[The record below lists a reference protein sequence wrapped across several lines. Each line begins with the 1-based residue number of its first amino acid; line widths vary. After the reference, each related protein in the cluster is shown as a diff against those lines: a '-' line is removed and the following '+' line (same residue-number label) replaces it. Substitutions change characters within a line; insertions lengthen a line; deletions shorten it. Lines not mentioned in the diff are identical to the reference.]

1 MIFAANTLH
10 DVLSLTESQR
20 PHPSTWNPDPETTNC
35 YYMYVP
41 PSRKGRG
48 GGAEFFLRFSY
59 KVCPNHNFV
68 VVWHKSEI
76 FGMWVYTMIRQYA
89 TYQY

>member
-48 GGAEFFLRFSY
+48 GGQNSSCASHTKFVRIITLLSFGISLRY
-59 KVCPNHNFV
+59 LVCGYIP
-68 VVWHKSEI
+68 
-76 FGMWVYTMIRQYA
+76 
-89 TYQY
+89 